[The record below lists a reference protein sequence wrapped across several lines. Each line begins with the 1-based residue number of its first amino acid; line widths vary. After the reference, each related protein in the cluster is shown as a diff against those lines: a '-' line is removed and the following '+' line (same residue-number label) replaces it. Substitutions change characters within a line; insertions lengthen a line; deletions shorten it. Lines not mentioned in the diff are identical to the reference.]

1 MHVVVQLLHVDD
13 YVLIYYVHVDTLYT
27 CTVVVQLLCIQCVYM
42 YKVDKNTITC
52 NNCTTTCMY
61 TMYLHVDDYVCIY
74 YVHVDTLCTCM
85 LVLCEYMCIQNMNV
99 Y

>member
-27 CTVVVQLLCIQCVYM
+27 CTVVVQL
-42 YKVDKNTITC
+42 
-52 NNCTTTCMY
+52 
-61 TMYLHVDDYVCIY
+61 LHVDDYVCIY